1 MAALSEFVSVVV
13 SDGSQD
19 AGLAML
25 LLSRPP
31 TNAMTRQVYREI
43 AAAAEELGRR
53 DDVAVV
59 ILFGGHEIFSAGDDM
74 PELRTL
80 DPDEAG
86 IAARVRREAVDMVAA
101 IPKPTVAAI
110 TGYALGAG
118 LTLALAADWRVSGDN
133 VKFGATEILAGLVPG
148 GDGMARLTRAVGP
161 SRAKELVYSGRF
173 FDAEEALALGLID
186 DMVAPDNV
194 YDAAATWARRFLD
207 GPRPALAA
215 AKAGINAVYDAPA
228 DRERHAAEDRRY
240 VEVFAAGQD
249 AAAKGDSDGG

>member
-1 MAALSEFVSVVV
+1 MSEFVSVVV
-13 SDGSQD
+13 SDGTQD
-19 AGLAML
+19 PGLAML

-43 AAAAEELGRR
+43 VSAADELSRR
-53 DDVAVV
+53 ADVAAV

-80 DPDEAG
+80 TAAEAG
-86 IAARVRREAVDMVAA
+86 TAARARHEAIDAVAA

-133 VKFGATEILAGLVPG
+133 VKFGATEVLAGLIPG
-148 GDGMARLTRAVGP
+148 GGGMARLTRAVGA
-161 SRAKELVYSGRF
+161 SRAKELVFSGRF

-194 YDAAATWARRFLD
+194 YDAAANWARRFLD
-207 GPRPALAA
+207 GPAHALAA
-215 AKAGINAVYDAPA
+215 AKAGINAVFDEAGEP
-228 DRERHAAEDRRY
+228 DRRAAEIRRY

-249 AAAKGDSDGG
+249 AHAEGEPDGD

>member
-1 MAALSEFVSVVV
+1 VAALREFVSVVV

-25 LLSRPP
+25 LLSRSP

-53 DDVAVV
+53 EDVGAV

-80 DPDEAG
+80 SAAEAEST
-86 IAARVRREAVDMVAA
+86 ARVRQEAIEAVAA

-133 VKFGATEILAGLVPG
+133 VRLGATEILAGLIPG
-148 GDGMARLTRAVGP
+148 GDGMARLTRVTGA
-161 SRAKELVYSGRF
+161 SKAKELVFSGRF
-173 FDAEEALALGLID
+173 VDAEEALSLGLID
-186 DMVAPDNV
+186 EMVAPDGV
-194 YDAAATWARRFLD
+194 YDAAAAWARRFLG
-207 GPRPALAA
+207 GPQPALAA
-215 AKAGINAVYDAPA
+215 AKAAIDDVFALPPA
-228 DRERHAAEDRRY
+228 ERLAAERRRY
-240 VEVFAAGQD
+240 VEVFGAAPSG
-249 AAAKGDSDGG
+249 AGESGGPYGG